1 MNGGV
6 IGEHPRKIISENT
19 FYCIT
24 ALGGFPSP
32 ALRIPPCNNA
42 ENRYSITVAKPG
54 TDQKRDRFCSCYYYK
69 VIFFI
74 TSKKEFIRATILS
87 CFMKFTVGGRSWADR
102 QYREYP
108 CLNAS
113 LRCLK
118 I

>member
-69 VIFFI
+69 VIFFYHL
-74 TSKKEFIRATILS
+74 KKGIHQSHYSLLFHEVH
-87 CFMKFTVGGRSWADR
+87 CGG
-102 QYREYP
+102 
-108 CLNAS
+108 
-113 LRCLK
+113 
-118 I
+118 